1 MSEGCN
7 WKARIIYDSK
17 TERGFT
23 SGWGFSVL
31 LSKDDFNL
39 LFDCGWDG
47 HVLRDNL
54 GRFGLTF
61 ADLDMIFIS
70 HGHWDHISGLTEIL
84 HDMFIPGQIE
94 IVLPSNLS
102 SNLKREISRRARTR
116 EISSRTELLPS
127 IWSTGPLGLGEK
139 EQALVIDCGGMGIVV
154 TGCCHPGIGK
164 VLSEAEK
171 IVEPKYIIGGI
182 HDSNPADI
190 PSSIERIILC
200 HCTSNADKFKMCF
213 GTRVLIGSVGSV
225 YDFESMK
232 EGYCVK

>member
-1 MSEGCN
+1 LSEGNN

-31 LSKDDFNL
+31 LSKDGFNL

-54 GRFGLTF
+54 GRYGLTF

-102 SNLKREISRRARTR
+102 RNLLREISGRAQTR
-116 EISSRTELLPS
+116 EISSRMELLPS
-127 IWSTGPLGLGEK
+127 IWSTGPLGSEK
-139 EQALVIDCGGMGIVV
+139 EQALVIDCGGRGIVV

-164 VLSEAEK
+164 MLSEVEK
-171 IVEPKYIIGGI
+171 IVEPKCIIGGL
-182 HDSNPADI
+182 HDSDPAEI
-190 PSSIERIILC
+190 HGSIERFILC
-200 HCTSNADKFKMCF
+200 HCTSNVDKFKTRF
-213 GTRVLIGSVGSV
+213 GTRVSIGSVGSV
-225 YDFESMK
+225 YDLNL
-232 EGYCVK
+232 